1 MAIWQWGLLALFGV
15 WALQSLGVWLQMRHY
30 TDVFK
35 GVTNQFN
42 DGFVGAGN
50 FRGRLSKGTIVVVV
64 VTPDLIVRRLLIM
77 SGRTVFT
84 KFRRHRRVRG
94 DDPRSAPVQS
104 RSSGRGGPGVAEAVK
119 RAIEQIDRAAVGA
132 REAAGFVR
140 LERSSRIAQ
149 PLADRDKEARRLKE
163 EKCQSLQCWHSMPTW
178 PSNTCM
184 WQARWS
190 RMLLFITARSG
201 SITRVTISSCLRRRH
216 RPRSC
221 GDGITVE
228 EFKDKLQNVTQEEQL
243 GWLTAAGKYFIG
255 IFQEGGKVFAGFVTG
270 IIPTL
275 VVLMTA
281 FYAITELVGEERVHG
296 IARGAGKIALTRYT
310 VLPVISVFFLTN
322 PMAYTFGSFLEEKH
336 KPAFYDAAVSYVHP
350 PLGLFPHINPGEYFV
365 WGGVLVALLE
375 LESKGAV
382 ASGYHIRVAIWYAI
396 VGLIVILLKGM
407 LTERITAIMAR
418 RQGVEL

>member
-1 MAIWQWGLLALFGV
+1 MSVITMLAQHADMAVQHLHVAGAMV
-15 WALQSLGVWLQMRHY
+15 
-30 TDVFK
+30 TD
-35 GVTNQFN
+35 
-42 DGFVGAGN
+42 A
-50 FRGRLSKGTIVVVV
+50 
-64 VTPDLIVRRLLIM
+64 
-77 SGRTVFT
+77 
-84 KFRRHRRVRG
+84 
-94 DDPRSAPVQS
+94 
-104 RSSGRGGPGVAEAVK
+104 
-119 RAIEQIDRAAVGA
+119 AIHHGAVGIDHA
-132 REAAGFVR
+132 RDNLVVLAQAATD
-140 LERSSRIAQ
+140 A
-149 PLADRDKEARRLKE
+149 PAAA
-163 EKCQSLQCWHSMPTW
+163 P
-178 PSNTCM
+178 P
-184 WQARWS
+184 A
-190 RMLLFITARSG
+190 
-201 SITRVTISSCLRRRH
+201 
-216 RPRSC
+216 

-228 EFKDKLQNVTQEEQL
+228 EFRDRLENVTQEEQL

-255 IFQEGGKVFAGFVTG
+255 IFQEGGRVFAGFVTG

-281 FYAITELVGEERVHG
+281 FYAVTELVGEERVHG

-310 VLPVISVFFLTN
+310 VLPVLSVFFLTN

-382 ASGYHIRVAIWYAI
+382 ASGYHIQVAIWYAI

>member
-1 MAIWQWGLLALFGV
+1 
-15 WALQSLGVWLQMRHY
+15 
-30 TDVFK
+30 
-35 GVTNQFN
+35 
-42 DGFVGAGN
+42 
-50 FRGRLSKGTIVVVV
+50 
-64 VTPDLIVRRLLIM
+64 M
-77 SGRTVFT
+77 SVFT
-84 KFRRHRRVRG
+84 MLAQHA
-94 DDPRSAPVQS
+94 DMAVQHLQ
-104 RSSGRGGPGVAEAVK
+104 VAGAMVTDA
-119 RAIEQIDRAAVGA
+119 AIHHGAVGIDHA
-132 REAAGFVR
+132 HDKLVVLAQASTEAPA
-140 LERSSRIAQ
+140 A
-149 PLADRDKEARRLKE
+149 PPAA
-163 EKCQSLQCWHSMPTW
+163 
-178 PSNTCM
+178 
-184 WQARWS
+184 
-190 RMLLFITARSG
+190 
-201 SITRVTISSCLRRRH
+201 
-216 RPRSC
+216 
-221 GDGITVE
+221 GITVE
-228 EFKDKLQNVTQEEQL
+228 EFKDKLKNVTQEEQL

-281 FYAITELVGEERVHG
+281 FYAVTELVGEERVHG
-296 IARGAGKIALTRYT
+296 LARGAGKIALTRYT

-382 ASGYHIRVAIWYAI
+382 ASGYHIQVAIWYAI